1 MSLDPGPLEKAM
13 AALLH
18 ADNAF
23 GWFSNDTLVVISS
36 YCFLLRMFLPRPL
49 VLSLPGISLNPST
62 PASFQLKYNCKCS
75 EDNNT
80 LIAFSVVH
88 GRSCMGFWFFG
99 CHYPQCHYPHMGV
112 AFWLWNPVICEA
124 SPLQRQITNCTLQG
138 VDTLVLSQFP
148 PQINEADSI
157 LLKSPFSL
165 ESNAR

>member
-23 GWFSNDTLVVISS
+23 DWFSNDTLVVISS

-62 PASFQLKYNCKCS
+62 PAAFQLKYNCKCS

-88 GRSCMGFWFFG
+88 GRSCMGSWFFR
-99 CHYPQCHYPHMGV
+99 CHYPQCHYLHITLLHSGSRTRLSV
-112 AFWLWNPVICEA
+112 RL
-124 SPLQRQITNCTLQG
+124 PLCNGRLLTVPCGEWTPLFS
-138 VDTLVLSQFP
+138 VSFLL
-148 PQINEADSI
+148 QINGAESI
-157 LLKSPFSL
+157 LLKVTF
-165 ESNAR
+165 